1 MRDYMTLN
9 PSDRGGGREMEPSFS
24 TAIKTVR
31 KRKGL
36 LQKYV
41 AWTSGLGPKRYN
53 QIEDGK
59 TPTDGELADIAKALD
74 TDPSTIAVAWVEL
87 LQTKPESGSNS
98 NRLVS

>member
-1 MRDYMTLN
+1 
-9 PSDRGGGREMEPSFS
+9 MEPSFS

-41 AWTSGLGPKRYN
+41 AWTSGIGPKRYN
-53 QIEDGK
+53 QIESGK
-59 TPTDGELADIAKALD
+59 TPTDSELADIAKALG
-74 TDPSTIAVAWVEL
+74 TDPSTLVVTWAEL
-87 LQTKPESGSNS
+87 LQNKPQKPNKS